1 MVKKTKK
8 KDAPINF
15 EKEHRKDKNTVIVVA
30 IIIAVVGT
38 LVFAF
43 HGLGDTPT
51 DSGQAAM
58 IDGIQCDKTEYNNF
72 DINAH
77 LDVFVDGK
85 PYSVPAKIGIVNDTC
100 LYWIHTQDDSGIIRI
115 EAPSNNQFTLGQM
128 LDIWKATG
136 SNLLP
141 SGIPTIYTNGQQMSS
156 SLNATVI
163 KPHDEI
169 TVVYGTKPSII
180 PASYQFPLGL

>member
-15 EKEHRKDKNTVIVVA
+15 EKEHRKDRNAVIVIA
-30 IIIAVVGT
+30 IIISVVGT
-38 LVFAF
+38 LVFTF

-51 DSGQAAM
+51 DLGQAAM

-72 DINAH
+72 HINTH
-77 LDVFVDGK
+77 LDIFVDGK
-85 PYSVPAKIGIVNDTC
+85 QYAVPAKIGIVNGTC
-100 LYWIHTQDDSGIIRI
+100 SYWIHTQDDSGIIHI
-115 EAPSNNQFTLGQM
+115 EAPSDNQLTLGQ
-128 LDIWKATG
+128 LFDVWKATG

-141 SGIPTIYTNGQQMSS
+141 SNVPAIYINGQQVSS
-156 SLNATVI
+156 SLNSTVM

-169 TVVYGTKPSII
+169 VVVYGIKPSII
-180 PASYQFPLGL
+180 PTSYQFPLGL